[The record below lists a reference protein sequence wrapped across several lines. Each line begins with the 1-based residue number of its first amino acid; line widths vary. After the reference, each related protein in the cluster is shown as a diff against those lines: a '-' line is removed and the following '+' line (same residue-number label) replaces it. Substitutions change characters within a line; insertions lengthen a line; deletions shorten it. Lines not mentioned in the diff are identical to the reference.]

1 MFWQI
6 TDEDLDRARSGDGS
20 AIERVYAQALEP
32 CARIAT
38 SIAGQADI
46 AQKVLCELVRRSVK
60 QLEHWEYADA
70 ASAWFMHHTILL
82 LREYRTPVTPD
93 RDILLHDIGGPDVM
107 QYRAMINAIR
117 KLSDQ
122 QQEAFIL
129 THAQRWNTRLCAV
142 AMDCSNTAVE
152 THLAEANRQVQP
164 LLGKDFAALVG
175 FLEQV
180 HRSLPINLPAA
191 PRTIAT
197 RIKAR
202 RGARLLTHVFGWL
215 LIGLIIAIIIAFA
228 IIVGPRI
235 ET

>member
-6 TDEDLDRARSGDGS
+6 TDEDIDRARAGDTG

-32 CARIAT
+32 CARVAT
-38 SIAGQADI
+38 SIAGQTDI
-46 AQKVLCELVRRSVK
+46 AQKVLRELVRRSVK

-70 ASAWFMHHTILL
+70 ASAWFMHHTVIL
-82 LREYRTPVTPD
+82 LREYRKPVPAD
-93 RDILLHDIGGPDVM
+93 RDILLHDIGGPDVV
-107 QYRAMINAIR
+107 QYHAMINAIR

-164 LLGKDFAALVG
+164 LLGKNFAALVG

-180 HRSLPINLPAA
+180 HRSIPIDLPAA
-191 PRTIAT
+191 PKSIAI

-202 RGARLLTHVFGWL
+202 RGAKLLSYLLGWL
-215 LIGLIIAIIIAFA
+215 LVGLIIAAIIAFA
-228 IIVGPRI
+228 VIVGPHI